1 MDAIKRAQIVKHL
14 TAMHGN
20 EPETVRCIRELSIAI
35 ARIGNQYKFGQVALS
50 VQMIA
55 DELHT
60 RLELKESDLLL

>member
-1 MDAIKRAQIVKHL
+1 MDAIKRSQIIKHL
-14 TAMHGN
+14 SALHGN
-20 EPETVRCIRELSIAI
+20 EPETLLCIRELSA
-35 ARIGNQYKFGQVALS
+35 AVGRIGPAYKCGQVALA